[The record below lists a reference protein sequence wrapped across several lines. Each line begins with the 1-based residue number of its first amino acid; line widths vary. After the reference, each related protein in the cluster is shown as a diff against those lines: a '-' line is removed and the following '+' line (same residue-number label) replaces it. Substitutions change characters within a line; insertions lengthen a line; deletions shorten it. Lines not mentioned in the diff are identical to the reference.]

1 MKNKIERAEK
11 TLQMIN
17 QWIANCDTKSSFI
30 LTFYGVMLT
39 IIFTSK
45 IGEGILDVF
54 SFECATEW
62 NKESVKNFFRLLFV
76 FLFIGFVVKVF
87 YEIFN
92 TLIGRIDPKKSKE
105 KGLDTQ
111 SKIFFGTISK
121 RSFEDFETSSNK
133 EIEEEYLKDLHS
145 QIFINA
151 HIVSK
156 KFKHYNKSIK
166 WLSISLIIFLIYII
180 DIINRVINI
189 VCYLL

>member
-1 MKNKIERAEK
+1 MKNRIEKAEK

-45 IGEGILDVF
+45 IGEEVLDVF
-54 SFECATEW
+54 SFECAKEW
-62 NKESVKNFFRLLFV
+62 NKESIKNFFRLLLV
-76 FLFIGFVVKVF
+76 SLFIGFVVKVF

-92 TLIGRIDPKKSKE
+92 TLIGRIDPEKCKE

-121 RSFEDFETSSNK
+121 RSFEDFETSSNT

-151 HIVSK
+151 HISSK
-156 KFKHYNKSIK
+156 KFEHYNKSIK
-166 WLSISLIIFLIYII
+166 CLSISLMLFLIYLI
-180 DIINRVINI
+180 
-189 VCYLL
+189 CKFCFYTT